1 MDPSF
6 SRFTPGFPPVLEFS
20 LKQAVGLP
28 LSMLQPSSKPGVQRP
43 QQALCHP
50 ARRSWAILQRLLS
63 KPFYPIPPPAALL
76 KNWGGKKEP
85 GPGGRVL
92 QEDIPHQDVP
102 TRIPEREELRC
113 RVERAGSACLAVVHL
128 PDPSCL
134 QENLCAAKG
143 DVIPA
148 SLLLKSSSLLDVAQ
162 GWCY

>member
-6 SRFTPGFPPVLEFS
+6 SGFTPGFQSVLEFS

-76 KNWGGKKEP
+76 KNWGRKEP
-85 GPGGRVL
+85 GPRERVL
-92 QEDIPHQDVP
+92 QEEIPLQDVP
-102 TRIPEREELRC
+102 TGIPEREELRC
-113 RVERAGSACLAVVHL
+113 RVERGGSASLAVVHL

-143 DVIPA
+143 DVIPT
-148 SLLLKSSSLLDVAQ
+148 SLLLKSSSLPDVAQ